1 MQLNV
6 DTLILGCR
14 NVSKGKQAKSDLIRT
29 AKKNISVHVWQVDMA
44 SFASVKSFAEK
55 IRTELPRLD
64 ALVANA
70 GISTN
75 EYRTAET
82 FEQTLTVNV
91 VSTFLLSLLCLPSLR
106 KTAVQQASPT
116 HLTVVG
122 SLVHYFADHSQLE
135 QPPAGK
141 VLKTLSDE
149 KQADMASRY
158 FLSKLIVLL
167 YIQELA
173 KHSPQGDL
181 ARGPSVIINCPNPGW
196 CKTGLFRQDDGGAFA
211 RNLLKLIG
219 RTGEVGARTLTS
231 AIAAGSD
238 SHGCYMTECRV
249 KPAGV
254 WVRSQGGQAVQK
266 KIWKELVDTL
276 EDISPGISSVLS

>member
-1 MQLNV
+1 M
-6 DTLILGCR
+6 R
-14 NVSKGKQAKSDLIRT
+14 N
-29 AKKNISVHVWQVDMA
+29 AKKNTSIHVWQVDMA
-44 SFASVKSFAEK
+44 SFASVKSFAER

-75 EYRTAET
+75 EYLTAEA

-91 VSTFLLSLLCLPSLR
+91 VSTFLLSLLCLPILR

-135 QPPAGK
+135 QPAAGR
-141 VLKTLSDE
+141 VFKTLSDE
-149 KQADMASRY
+149 KQAHMASRY

-167 YIQELA
+167 CIQELA

-181 ARGPSVIINCPNPGW
+181 SRGPSVIINCPNPGW

-238 SHGCYMTECRV
+238 SHGCYMSECRV

-254 WVRSQGGQAVQK
+254 WVRSQEGQAVQK
-266 KIWKELVDTL
+266 KIWNELVDTL
-276 EDISPGISSVLS
+276 EDISPGIGSVLS